1 MVKLTAEHNETVWI
15 TPPHVRCIRAAMVGN
30 RHGSQLEYT
39 DGDTVKV
46 IDPPGEV
53 AQIFAQWYRHLQQ

>member
-1 MVKLTAEHNETVWI
+1 MS
-15 TPPHVRCIRAAMVGN
+15 AAMLGN
-30 RHGSQLEYT
+30 RHGSLLEYT